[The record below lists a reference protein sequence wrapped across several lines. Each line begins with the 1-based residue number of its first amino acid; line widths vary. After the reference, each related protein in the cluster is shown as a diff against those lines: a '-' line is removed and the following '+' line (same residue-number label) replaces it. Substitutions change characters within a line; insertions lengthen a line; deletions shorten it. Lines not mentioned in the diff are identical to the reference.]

1 MSVHNLDISM
11 YSFNDI
17 LGLFGITGDVT
28 AQDLLKA
35 KKKVLMTHPDKS
47 RLPSDYFIFYKKAY
61 EIIYVFYEDKIKQTK
76 HVPNEKMEYNASND
90 STQMKSQI
98 NNIMENMKKNEFHN
112 KFNDMF
118 EKNMYVKPD
127 ESKNE
132 WFRSEVPQYDTNK
145 VKGNISAQFEQ
156 FKQQN
161 KIVKYNEVR
170 GLSQG
175 GTNLYEENSEDY
187 IDCDPFSKLK
197 YDDLRKVHKDETIF
211 SVSERDYDNVKKYS
225 SVEQFEKARNSTSM
239 EPIEELKAKQIME
252 QRRKEKE
259 EIIRRQQYQA
269 TLKAMENEKKN
280 QTILS
285 NFLRLT

>member
-1 MSVHNLDISM
+1 MSGHNLDISM
-11 YSFNDI
+11 YSFNDV

-28 AQDLLKA
+28 AQDLLRA

-47 RLPSDYFIFYKKAY
+47 RLPADYFIFYKKAY

-98 NNIMENMKKNEFHN
+98 NNVMENMKKNEFHN

-127 ESKNE
+127 ETKNE
-132 WFRSEVPQYDTNK
+132 WFRSEAPQYDTNK

-161 KIVKYNEVR
+161 KIVKYNQVR

-225 SVEQFEKARNSTSM
+225 SVEQFEKARNSASM
-239 EPIEELKAKQIME
+239 EPIEEIKAKQIME

>member
-1 MSVHNLDISM
+1 MSGHNLDISM
-11 YSFNDI
+11 YSFNDV

-28 AQDLLKA
+28 AQDLLRA

-47 RLPSDYFIFYKKAY
+47 RLPADYFIFYKKAY

-98 NNIMENMKKNEFHN
+98 NNVMENMKKNEFHN

-132 WFRSEVPQYDTNK
+132 WFRSESPQYDTNK

-175 GTNLYEENSEDY
+175 GTNLYQENSEDY

-225 SVEQFEKARNSTSM
+225 SVEQFEKARNSASM
-239 EPIEELKAKQIME
+239 EPIEEIKAKQIME
-252 QRRKEKE
+252 RNRKEKE
-259 EIIRRQQYQA
+259 EIIRRQQYEA